1 MRPGSA
7 GHEEENFTMRT
18 QYEAR
23 PGAGAGVIP
32 LQRSR
37 LGLVLPASMHPRVLA
52 ALARRADEGGYD
64 SLWIEHEPGDRTD
77 TLSTLAYLAGRTNR
91 IALGARLD
99 LPAGC
104 AHWHLLERLTSVARL
119 ADGRFILGV
128 DHPVDLG
135 DGSFAQLAPAQVAGV
150 VRAPGS
156 ASGVVGATVV
166 AACDVTYQPVEGAR
180 PAFAGAFD
188 QLAEDVER
196 YRRMGAYEV
205 VLDLRQSASIGS
217 ADDYVW
223 HIERLREAVEP
234 GLAPRRA
241 PGRAE
246 DLFDSIT

>member
-1 MRPGSA
+1 
-7 GHEEENFTMRT
+7 MRT
-18 QYEAR
+18 GYQAR

-37 LGLVLPASMHPRVLA
+37 LGLALPASMHPRVLA
-52 ALARRADEGGYD
+52 ALARKAEESGYD
-64 SLWIEHEPGDRTD
+64 SLWIEQEPGDRTD

-91 IALGARLD
+91 IALATRLD

-119 ADGRFILGV
+119 ADGRLVLGV

-135 DGSFAQLAPAQVAGV
+135 DGSFAQLAPAQVTGV
-150 VRAPGS
+150 VRDPGS
-156 ASGVVGATVV
+156 ASGVVGATIL
-166 AACDVTYQPVEGAR
+166 AACEVTYQPVEGAR
-180 PAFAGAFD
+180 PAFAGTFEQIAD
-188 QLAEDVER
+188 DVER

-205 VLDLRQSASIGS
+205 ALDLRHSASIGS

-234 GLAPRRA
+234 GMATRRV
-241 PGRAE
+241 PGRAA